1 MSFKDF
7 IQGFIETSKL
17 YIKKLENYSELNGS
31 DKKKR
36 LDEIILSYCDDALLN
51 SSLNFFFKFLLKKF
65 VVPNISYITQSIF
78 DLIKTNITG
87 ITEQ

>member
-17 YIKKLENYSELNGS
+17 YIQKFENYSELNGL

-36 LDEIILSYCDDALLN
+36 LDEIIISYCNNALLN
-51 SSLNFFFKFLLKKF
+51 SSLNFFFKFLLKKY
-65 VVPNISYITQSIF
+65 VIPNISYITQAIF
-78 DLIKTNITG
+78 DLIKTNIAG
-87 ITEQ
+87 ITE

>member
-7 IQGFIETSKL
+7 IQGFVETSKL
-17 YIKKLENYSELNGS
+17 YIQKFESYSELNGS

-36 LDEIILSYCDDALLN
+36 LDEIVLSYCNNVLLN

-65 VVPNISYITQSIF
+65 IIPNISYITQAIF
-78 DLIKTNITG
+78 DLIKTNIAG
-87 ITEQ
+87 ITE